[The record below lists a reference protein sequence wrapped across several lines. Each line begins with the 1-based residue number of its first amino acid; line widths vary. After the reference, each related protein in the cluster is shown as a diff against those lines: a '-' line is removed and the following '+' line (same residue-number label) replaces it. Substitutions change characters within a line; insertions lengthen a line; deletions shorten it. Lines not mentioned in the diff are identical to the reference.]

1 MIVREDAMEL
11 VFSFTYLPC
20 QACSAKIHCD
30 QCRETIA
37 AALLRLDG
45 VESAQVSIPEK
56 TMRITG
62 DGIDE
67 DAVEDAMDAIG
78 VFL

>member
-1 MIVREDAMEL
+1 MEQTL
-11 VFSFTYLPC
+11 SFTYLPC
-20 QACSAKIHCD
+20 QACSAKIHCE
-30 QCRETIA
+30 QCQNTIA
-37 AALLRLDG
+37 AALLRLNG
-45 VESAQVSIPEK
+45 VRSAQVSIPEK
-56 TMRITG
+56 TILITG